1 MAIEPRHG
9 KSPEA
14 EVAKGFQP
22 AKRADIDA
30 LEAKVSG
37 LQSAIEKASVDI
49 VALVDAAADRK
60 GKIAEIVDKHI
71 NQWARGRVD
80 ATVVRAM
87 LLEIAENL

>member
-22 AKRADIDA
+22 AKRADIEA
-30 LEAKVSG
+30 LEVRISELSDVVNAMTDSGDRQAKV
-37 LQSAIEKASVDI
+37 
-49 VALVDAAADRK
+49 
-60 GKIAEIVDKHI
+60 AEIVDKHI